1 LRVRGCTCFVSAA
14 AAAAAAL
21 INCRDGGGDDD
32 ADSNLDDGENNP
44 FLLLSL

>member
-14 AAAAAAL
+14 AAAAL
-21 INCRDGGGDDD
+21 INCRDGGGGDDD